1 MPPDVTRAPRGTA
14 SASGDYPPGSD
25 GGRRVRVD
33 DRFVG
38 LAYGVIDV
46 VEFLRRAGLDDVDDV
61 WVEQS
66 ALIEWRG
73 VGPEEWGS

>member
-1 MPPDVTRAPRGTA
+1 MATPQPVVI
-14 SASGDYPPGSD
+14 YPPGSD

-73 VGPEEWGS
+73 VGPDGWGA